1 MKVLVLAPQ
10 PFYQE
15 RGTTIAVDR
24 LAVSLSARGDEVDV
38 LTYHEGEDR
47 SYPGV
52 RIVRIPAPP
61 FGVRN
66 VMPGLS
72 WKKLVCD
79 VWMLPALVRLIRRKR
94 YDVIHAVEESAFMA
108 LVARRIAGIP
118 FVYDMDSS
126 MVTQIMDRFPVARA
140 FERPLRFLESLP
152 VRSAAAVLP
161 VCDSLAESVARY
173 RPAYVR
179 VLRDVS
185 LVEEASPAEDVEDF
199 RHALGIEGSLSMYV
213 GNLQPYQGIDLLLRS
228 FAIVRQEIGDAHLVV
243 IGGLSTDV
251 DYYKAF
257 AESLFVGSGVHF
269 VGPRPLRNLAA
280 YLTQADVLVS
290 PRTQGV
296 NTPMKI
302 YSYLDSGVAVLLTDL
317 PTHTQVADSSVAQLA
332 APEPRA
338 FAAAWLGLLR
348 DRERRQSLASNA
360 RERVRTSHSREAFHQ
375 TVSEV
380 YGHLEAL
387 VAR

>member
-1 MKVLVLAPQ
+1 VRVLVLAPQ

-24 LAVSLSARGDEVDV
+24 LAVSLSARGDEVDL

-52 RIVRIPAPP
+52 RIVRIPPPP
-61 FGVRN
+61 FGTKN

-79 VWMLPALVRLIRRKR
+79 LWMLPALVRLLRRNR

-126 MVTQIMDRFPVARA
+126 MVSQIVDRFPAARIL
-140 FERPLRFLESLP
+140 ERPLRFLESLP
-152 VRSAAAVLP
+152 VRGAAAVLP
-161 VCDSLAESVARY
+161 MCDSLADSVARY
-173 RPAYVR
+173 RPSYVR

-185 LVEEASPAEDVEDF
+185 LLEETTDGEAENF
-199 RHALGIEGSLSMYV
+199 RLELGIEGSVSMYI

-228 FAIVRQEIGDAHLVV
+228 FAIVRQAKPDTHLVV
-243 IGGLSTDV
+243 IGGMSNDV
-251 DYYKAF
+251 AYYRAL
-257 AESLFVGSGVHF
+257 AESLFVGSAVHF

-280 YLTQADVLVS
+280 YMTQADVLVS

-302 YSYLDSGVAVLLTDL
+302 YSYLDSGVAALLTDL

-332 APEPRA
+332 PPEPAA
-338 FAAAWLGLLR
+338 FAAAWLGLLE
-348 DRERRQSLASNA
+348 DRERRRSLAIRA
-360 RERVRTSHSREAFHQ
+360 RERVRKRHSRESFHR

-380 YGHLEAL
+380 YGHLEGL